1 LKVLRTVAEVTSLRG
16 DAKVALVPTMGA
28 FHEGHLSLMRHARS
42 LANSVWVSLFVNPTQ
57 FGPSEDF
64 AAYPRDESRDLS
76 LAESAGVDVVWAPPV
91 SEVYTDDVVP
101 VKAGAEA
108 QLWEGEHRP
117 GHFDGVATVVKRLF
131 DVVRPDVAVFGLK
144 DLQQCAVIRA
154 LNAPVKLEFME
165 TVREPSGLA
174 MSSRNQY
181 FTPEQKEHVS
191 VLFRALTDCAL
202 SIRDGG
208 AVEAAV
214 ARAVSRLS
222 DEGFAVDY
230 VACVDAATMQP
241 AFAFAPGLR
250 VIAAAKIYGVRLIDN
265 VAV

>member
-1 LKVLRTVAEVTSLRG
+1 MVAEVASERG
-16 DAKVALVPTMGA
+16 SGSVALVPTMGA
-28 FHEGHLSLMRHARS
+28 FHEGHLTLMRRASS
-42 LANSVWVSLFVNPTQ
+42 LAESVWVSLFVNPTQ

-64 AAYPRDESRDLS
+64 AAYPRDEARDLA

-91 SEVYTDDVVP
+91 SEVYTPDVVP

-108 QLWEGEHRP
+108 ILWEGEHRP
-117 GHFDGVATVVKRLF
+117 GHFDGVATVVSRLF
-131 DVVRPDVAVFGLK
+131 EVVRPTVAVFGLK
-144 DLQQCAVIRA
+144 DLQQCAVIRG
-154 LNAPVKLEFME
+154 LGAPVQLEFVE
-165 TVREPSGLA
+165 TVREPTGLA

-191 VLFRALTDCAL
+191 VLFRSLTDCAL

-214 ARAVSRLS
+214 AHARARLVE
-222 DEGFAVDY
+222 EGFDVEY

-250 VIAAAKIYGVRLIDN
+250 IIAAAKIYSVRLIDN